1 MNIDEKIKEIENHLH
16 NLYEDTDRTY
26 TRHEDADM
34 VIEVTAKQLKEYEI
48 ILTELKKYKDM
59 EAAGKPTKL
68 PYKEKG
74 INIDEV
80 IQLFRF
86 NNKHVADLTS
96 AELIEISD
104 LLEELKKYKALE
116 AEDKLVKLNCKVGD
130 TIWYADPYGE
140 IEDDD
145 DYPIKLEIDT
155 ISRNDNDTWYYA
167 YDDDSNKYGFI
178 DSDFGETAFFSKKEA
193 EKKLKEITE
202 NKITKTPEPE
212 DDWVMAR

>member
-1 MNIDEKIKEIENHLH
+1 MNIDE
-16 NLYEDTDRTY
+16 T
-26 TRHEDADM
+26 
-34 VIEVTAKQLKEYEI
+34 
-48 ILTELKKYKDM
+48 
-59 EAAGKPTKL
+59 
-68 PYKEKG
+68 
-74 INIDEV
+74 

-116 AEDKLVKLNCKVGD
+116 AEGKLIKLSCKVGD
-130 TIWYADPYGE
+130 TIWYVE
-140 IEDDD
+140 EDDD
-145 DYPIKLEIDT
+145 DYPIKLKIDT
-155 ISRNDNDTWYYA
+155 ISRENPLKDTWYYA

-178 DSDFGETAFFSKKEA
+178 DEDFGETIFFTKEES

-212 DDWVMAR
+212 DGWVMAR